1 VPCRSMN
8 PIINELAI
16 EYGGKATIMAA
27 DVNHSPKFAN
37 YFGVSHIPD
46 FSVIVGIENGKY
58 VYMQQNGE
66 VNTDRTQARIVGL
79 NDKKMFKKVL
89 DFAIHE

>member
-1 VPCRSMN
+1 
-8 PIINELAI
+8 
-16 EYGGKATIMAA
+16 
-27 DVNHSPKFAN
+27 
-37 YFGVSHIPD
+37 
-46 FSVIVGIENGKY
+46 VGIENGKY